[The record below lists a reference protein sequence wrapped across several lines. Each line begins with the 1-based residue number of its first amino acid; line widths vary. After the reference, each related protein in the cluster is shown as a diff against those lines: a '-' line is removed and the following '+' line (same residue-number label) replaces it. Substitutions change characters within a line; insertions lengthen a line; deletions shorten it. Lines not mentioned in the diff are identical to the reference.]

1 MVLLHSFLLDVSSFF
16 CLSLISLSFYHQCA
30 YFIRTFPYSRTIAP
44 FVFTVLPLPFT
55 LRTLS
60 YTYIKTLCCSCSTVN
75 LVALTSKPSAQFLLV
90 CRIKPFDTPRLRDRI
105 RHINSENSGQLEK
118 LLASSL
124 HSIAVLSTPSL
135 QAAIK
140 IRAKIRFGQNS
151 ASNIYII
158 LGKRSGF

>member
-1 MVLLHSFLLDVSSFF
+1 M
-16 CLSLISLSFYHQCA
+16 
-30 YFIRTFPYSRTIAP
+30 
-44 FVFTVLPLPFT
+44 
-55 LRTLS
+55 
-60 YTYIKTLCCSCSTVN
+60 N

-124 HSIAVLSTPSL
+124 HSIDVLSTPSL

-151 ASNIYII
+151 ASNIHII
-158 LGKRSGF
+158 LGKRRSFFSFERSQLAFVDFTLHCTYVFHYLELTAI

>member
-1 MVLLHSFLLDVSSFF
+1 M
-16 CLSLISLSFYHQCA
+16 
-30 YFIRTFPYSRTIAP
+30 
-44 FVFTVLPLPFT
+44 
-55 LRTLS
+55 
-60 YTYIKTLCCSCSTVN
+60 N

-151 ASNIYII
+151 ASNIHII
-158 LGKRSGF
+158 LGKRSGFLVSNVRNQLAFVDFTLHCTYVFHYLELIAI